1 MKPFTTLEAPAI
13 PIDQPN
19 LDTDQIIPA
28 RFLGLPRPTQAP
40 ALFNDLRYEAD
51 GTKRPEF
58 VMNRKGYDGA
68 KIVVAER
75 NFACG
80 SSRETAVTVLV
91 DNGFTAYIA
100 PSFGDIFFNNCFQNG
115 ALPIRL
121 DAGRVGEIRALL
133 RAQPGARVRID
144 LASQTVVGPDGKS
157 DRFEIDSFRKDCLLK
172 GVDEINLTLGYES
185 EIAAFEARQRREM
198 GWLETGTGR

>member
-1 MKPFTTLEAPAI
+1 MEPFTTLTAVAI

-28 RFLGLPRPTQAP
+28 RFLGKPRDMLVSAV
-40 ALFNDLRYEAD
+40 FSDLRYDPE
-51 GTKRPEF
+51 GRPRPDF
-58 VMNRKGYDGA
+58 VMNQKHFADA

-80 SSRETAVTVLV
+80 SSRENAVTVML
-91 DNGFTAYIA
+91 DNGLRAFIA

-121 DAGRVGEIRALL
+121 DAARVAAIRAVLH
-133 RAQPGARVRID
+133 AKPGSKITID
-144 LASQTVVGPDGKS
+144 LANQTVTGPDGKA

-172 GVDEINLTLGYES
+172 GVDEVNLTLSYEAD
-185 EIAAFEARQRREM
+185 IARFEQRQRSELS
-198 GWLETGTGR
+198 WL

>member
-1 MKPFTTLEAPAI
+1 MEPFTNLTAVAI

-28 RFLGLPRPTQAP
+28 RFLGKPRDMQVG
-40 ALFNDLRYEAD
+40 ALFHDLRYDMER
-51 GTKRPEF
+51 RPRPDF
-58 VMNRKGYDGA
+58 VMNKPGYADA
-68 KIVVAER
+68 RIVVAER

-80 SSRETAVTVLV
+80 SSRENAVTVMV
-91 DNGFTAYIA
+91 DNGFRAFIA

-121 DAGRVGEIRALL
+121 DAVRVAAIRAAL
-133 RAQPGARVRID
+133 RAAPGAQLTID
-144 LASQTVVGPDGKS
+144 LANQTVLGPDGQT

-172 GVDEINLTLGYES
+172 GVDEVSLTLSYEQ
-185 EIAAFEARQRREM
+185 EIARFEERQRREVS
-198 GWLETGTGR
+198 WL

>member
-1 MKPFTTLEAPAI
+1 MEAFTTLDAVAI

-28 RFLGLPRPTQAP
+28 RFLGKPRPSQVE
-40 ALFNDLRYEAD
+40 ALFHDLRYTPD
-51 GTKRPEF
+51 RKPRPDF
-58 VMNRKGYDGA
+58 VTNMPAYQGA
-68 KIVVAER
+68 RIVVAER

-80 SSRETAVTVLV
+80 SSRENAVTVMV
-91 DNGFTAYIA
+91 DNGLRAFIA

-121 DAGRVGEIRALL
+121 DAARVAEIRAALH
-133 RAQPGARVRID
+133 AKPGSTVKID
-144 LASQTVVGPDGKS
+144 LASQTVTGPDGKS

-172 GVDEINLTLGYES
+172 GVDEVNLTLGYEKD
-185 EIAAFEARQRREM
+185 IAAFEAKQRQEM
-198 GWLETGTGR
+198 SWL

>member
-1 MKPFTTLEAPAI
+1 MEPFTTLMAVAI

-28 RFLGLPRPTQAP
+28 RFLGKPRNMQVSAV
-40 ALFNDLRYEAD
+40 FNDLRYDPEGRPRAD
-51 GTKRPEF
+51 F
-58 VMNRKGYDGA
+58 VMNQQAFADA

-80 SSRETAVTVLV
+80 SSRENAVTVML
-91 DNGFTAYIA
+91 DNGLRAFIA

-121 DAGRVGEIRALL
+121 DAARVATIRAVLH
-133 RAQPGARVRID
+133 AKPGSKITID
-144 LASQTVVGPDGKS
+144 LPNQTVTGPDDNA

-172 GVDEINLTLGYES
+172 GVDEVNLTLSYEAD
-185 EIAAFEARQRREM
+185 IARFEQRQRSELS
-198 GWLETGTGR
+198 WL

>member
-1 MKPFTTLEAPAI
+1 MEAFTTLEAVAL

-28 RFLGLPRPTQAP
+28 RFLGKPRPQQLAGFFHDMRLDPSGRPRDGVTLNNP
-40 ALFNDLRYEAD
+40 AYA
-51 GTKRPEF
+51 
-58 VMNRKGYDGA
+58 GA
-68 KIVVAER
+68 KIIVAGE

-80 SSRETAVTVLV
+80 SSRENAVTVMV
-91 DNGFTAYIA
+91 DQGYRAFIA

-121 DAGRVGEIRALL
+121 DAARAAEL
-133 RAQPGARVRID
+133 RGMLHASPGARIRID
-144 LASQTVVGPDGKS
+144 LASQTVVGPDGKT

-172 GVDEINLTLGYES
+172 GADEVSLTLSYDKD
-185 EIAAFEARQRREM
+185 IKAFEAKQRQELS
-198 GWLETGTGR
+198 WL

>member
-1 MKPFTTLEAPAI
+1 MEPFTTLEAVAI

-28 RFLGLPRPTQAP
+28 RFLGKPRDSQVG
-40 ALFNDLRYEAD
+40 ALFHDLRYDSERRP
-51 GTKRPEF
+51 RPEF
-58 VMNRKGYDGA
+58 VTNMPGFAGA

-80 SSRETAVTVLV
+80 SSRENAVTVML
-91 DNGFTAYIA
+91 DNGLRAFIA

-121 DAGRVGEIRALL
+121 DAHRVAEIRAVLHA
-133 RAQPGARVRID
+133 RPGAQVKID
-144 LASQTVVGPDGKS
+144 LASQTVVGPDGKT

-172 GVDEINLTLGYES
+172 GVDETKLTLSYEND
-185 EIAAFEARQRREM
+185 IAAFETKQRLELS
-198 GWLETGTGR
+198 WL